1 MYFFLGDIQAI
12 GDNGD
17 AIEVDAMAIWT
28 SPPEVLEFDKNVLG
42 WESHDFKMGRTP
54 GLNPHLKNLQF
65 FLKNWNRIAPEVL
78 LKMKN
83 CTTLVD
89 TTNQKKFRWR
99 EIRIF
104 IKKNPFWMDVPKL
117 RDPVKV
123 HSHLWHCLGVFHFR
137 YHPCPL

>member
-42 WESHDFKMGRTP
+42 WESHDFKMGRTL

-83 CTTLVD
+83 RTTLVD
-89 TTNQKKFRWR
+89 TTNQKKSFLDGCTQT
-99 EIRIF
+99 EG
-104 IKKNPFWMDVPKL
+104 P
-117 RDPVKV
+117 
-123 HSHLWHCLGVFHFR
+123 S
-137 YHPCPL
+137 